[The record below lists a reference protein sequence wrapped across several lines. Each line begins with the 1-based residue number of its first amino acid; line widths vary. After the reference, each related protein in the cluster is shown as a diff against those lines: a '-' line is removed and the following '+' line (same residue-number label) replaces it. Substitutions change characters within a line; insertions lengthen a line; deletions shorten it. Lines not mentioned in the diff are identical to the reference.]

1 MSCWLRA
8 AVLSYA
14 VSRRSL
20 IAQRWAEHEEHY
32 VCDTFTLLR
41 QTRAEYEPFLPWSFS
56 GGLACRYTL
65 GREAAEQPKS
75 LPTRISAALH
85 SSRSE
90 FSNNGTPLAIG
101 RALRARRGSRGSP
114 LAIGRALRA
123 RRGSRGLWLYV
134 WCCSSARCHARDA
147 SRRETGPPRRYR
159 RDAATRHATT
169 QASRST
175 APRTSAQKKRRPC
188 RTACPSRRRRAAAT
202 R

>member
-1 MSCWLRA
+1 MIS
-8 AVLSYA
+8 
-14 VSRRSL
+14 SL
-20 IAQRWAEHEEHY
+20 
-32 VCDTFTLLR
+32 
-41 QTRAEYEPFLPWSFS
+41 
-56 GGLACRYTL
+56 GLACRYTL
-65 GREAAEQPKS
+65 GLEAAEQPKS

-175 APRTSAQKKRRPC
+175 APRTSARRRRRPC
-188 RTACPSRRRRAAAT
+188 RTACPSRPKRAAAT
-202 R
+202 PLIVERACRCADRRPIPINQGPSSFFGGRRHVHASTP